1 MAEYRVK
8 LIMSEEYIIEAENPE
23 DAEVAARDKFGN
35 NYLIDGVEVTEIKS
49 KEV

>member
-1 MAEYRVK
+1 MK
-8 LIMSEEYIIEAENPE
+8 STSLKQKNPE

-35 NYLIDGVEVTEIKS
+35 NYLIDDVEVTEIKS